1 MKKIAKILI
10 CLVVAVTL
18 FLPSTSSLLERK
30 TTATEE
36 QMYNGTSQT
45 QVPLDEN
52 ELKILES
59 TRVEYSIDDDFDGI
73 VDDGP
78 LEEKIQTTN
87 KPISQVDKT
96 LKPGGTTLYVGGG
109 GPDNYTSIQDAVDN
123 ASSLDTVFVYDDSS
137 PYDENVYIDKLI
149 YLRGENK
156 VTTIIDGG
164 FREGPVVWAEDTVAD
179 ISGFTIQ
186 NGDSYGIALD
196 SSPGSTIK
204 DCNVCYNSGSWK
216 LPGITY
222 DSIGIVLYES
232 GCCLITDCNLY
243 ENGRYGGYTHLSNH
257 ITVVNC
263 DLYDN
268 PSIGWYWRETNNNS
282 IEDCNVYNNGGYG
295 ISAYYFSDN
304 TIDNCVFD
312 KNDWQGMPIS
322 QAKRNEITDCTF
334 KNNCGGM
341 AFAGGIFINY
351 YCSDNTITNCDIF
364 SNVQYG
370 VALRLSPDNTFRDN
384 TFYENGYGPLGF
396 YGETLANFE
405 QDIDT
410 SNKVHGK
417 PIEYLIGESSIT
429 INEPVGFL
437 GLISCNNMVAED
449 LDVYGV
455 VLANTVESSLD
466 NVDCDLEG
474 GMYIWDSDCNS
485 FTDCDTTDNFYGVY
499 LFKSS
504 DNIFRDTTI
513 ANNVYDFLIDGD
525 SVDDFYEDI
534 DTSNTINGKTIY
546 YLVEE
551 SGQYVTN
558 FGYLGLVSCDNI
570 QAENSDA
577 YGLLVVNTTD
587 STISSCNFY
596 DNLKGAY
603 FFESSDNTIEDCS
616 CYDNSDGVAG
626 AGFFL
631 YLSTDNEF
639 IDCTAYDN
647 DYNFDIEYSDGN
659 TFTRCVAYNALRS
672 GNWYFETSSYNSLID
687 CEDYNGAYWGI
698 CLWYSSNNNILNN
711 YKCHDNPRDGFYSY
725 QSGNMFVNCKGY
737 DNTEDGAFFYKASD
751 STLTNCEFYNNG
763 QSGINLYFN
772 SENNRISHCE
782 ISDNGAK
789 GVYINQES
797 PNNVIHHNNFINNAE
812 NGFDDGS
819 SEWDDGTSEGNYWS
833 DYAGADADG
842 DGIGDTPYTLA
853 GGSNVDNY
861 PLMCKWGTDVTPPT
875 VDIIKPVGGLY
886 LFGDLI
892 IPLKNKTIVLGKLT
906 VEVDAADECSGLTKV
921 EFYVDGVLVDTDDTG
936 PSPYTWKWNI
946 LSLFKKHTLKVVGY
960 DRAGHDVSSEI
971 ELLVF
976 SLGL

>member
-1 MKKIAKILI
+1 MAKILI

-18 FLPSTSSLLERK
+18 FLPSASSLLEGK
-30 TTATEE
+30 TTTTEE
-36 QMYNGTSQT
+36 QMYDGISQI
-45 QVPLDEN
+45 QVPSDEN

-73 VDDGP
+73 IDDGP
-78 LEEKIQTTN
+78 PEEKIQIPN
-87 KPISQVDKT
+87 KPIYPIDKT
-96 LKPGGTTLYVGGG
+96 LKERGTTLYVGGV
-109 GPDNYTSIQDAVDN
+109 GPGNYTSIQDAVDD
-123 ASSLDTVFVYDDSS
+123 ASSYDIVFVYDDSS
-137 PYDENVYIDKLI
+137 PYDENVYIDKTIDLI
-149 YLRGENK
+149 GENK
-156 VTTIIDGG
+156 DTTVIDGG
-164 FREGPVVWAEDTVAD
+164 FREGPVVWAEDTIVD

-186 NGDSYGIALD
+186 NGNSYGIALD
-196 SSPGSTIK
+196 SSSGSTIT
-204 DCNVCYNSGSWK
+204 DCNICYNSGSWK
-216 LPGITY
+216 LPGISY
-222 DSIGIVLYES
+222 DSIGLVLFES
-232 GCCLITDCNLY
+232 CCCFITDCNLY
-243 ENGRYGGYTHLSNH
+243 ENGRYGGYSHLSDH
-257 ITVVNC
+257 TTVVNC

-268 PSIGWYWRETNNNS
+268 PSIGWYWRETNNNT

-304 TIDNCVFD
+304 TVDNCMFD
-312 KNDWQGMPIS
+312 NNENQGMPIS
-322 QAKRNEITDCTF
+322 QSKRNEITGCTF

-351 YCSDNTITNCDIF
+351 YCRDNTISDCEIYD
-364 SNVQYG
+364 NVQYG
-370 VALRLSPDNTFRDN
+370 IALRLSPDNTFRDN
-384 TFYENGYGPLGF
+384 TFYENGYGPFGF

-417 PIEYLIGESSIT
+417 PIEFLVGESSAT
-429 INEPVGFL
+429 ISEPVGFL
-437 GLISCNNMVAED
+437 GLVSCDNIVAED

-455 VLANTVESSLD
+455 VLADTVESSLD

-474 GMYIWDSDCNS
+474 GMYIWDSDGNS
-485 FTDCDTTDNFYGVY
+485 FYDCEISRSFYGVY

-513 ANNVYDFLIDGD
+513 KNNFYDFLIDGEA
-525 SVDDFYEDI
+525 VEDFYEDI

-551 SGQYVTN
+551 SGQTVTD

-587 STISSCNFY
+587 SAISSCNFY
-596 DNLKGAY
+596 NNLKGVY
-603 FFESSDNTIEDCS
+603 FFESSENTIEDCS
-616 CYDNSDGVAG
+616 CFDNSDGVAG

-647 DYNFDIEYSDGN
+647 DYNFDIEFSEEN
-659 TFTRCVAYNALRS
+659 TFTRCKAYNALRS

-698 CLWYSSNNNILNN
+698 CLWYSSNNNNLNN
-711 YKCHDNPRDGFYSY
+711 YKCHDNTRDGFYSY
-725 QSGNMFVNCKGY
+725 QSANEFVNCKGY
-737 DNTEDGAFFYKASD
+737 DNTEDGAFFYKASG
-751 STLTNCEFYNNG
+751 STITNCEFYGNG

-772 SENNRISHCE
+772 SENNTISHCE

-789 GVYINQES
+789 GVYINKES
-797 PNNVIHHNNFINNAE
+797 PNNLIHHNNIINNAE
-812 NGFDDGS
+812 NGFDDDFS
-819 SEWDDGTSEGNYWS
+819 DWDDGVEGNYWN

-842 DGIGDTPYTLA
+842 NGIGDTPYALA
-853 GGSNVDNY
+853 GGSNADNY

-875 VDIIKPVGGLY
+875 LDIIKPIDGVY
-886 LFGDLI
+886 LFGNQI
-892 IPLKNKTIVLGKLT
+892 INLKNKTIILGKLT
-906 VEVDAADECSGLTKV
+906 VEVDAADECSGLTMV
-921 EFYVDGVLVDTDDTG
+921 EFYVDGVLVETDDTG

-946 LSLFKKHTLKVVGY
+946 FSLFKKHTLKVIGY
-960 DRAGHDVSSEI
+960 DRVGHEVTSEI